1 MITEIIKRDG
11 RRAPFQIEK
20 IADAIVKILDAK
32 KARDIRLLKF
42 KEGND
47 LTDYFV
53 LASGT
58 ANTQIKGFAGEIE
71 YRLGE
76 AGVKP
81 LHIDGYETGTWIAM
95 DYAHVIVH
103 IFHKNER
110 DFYKL
115 EKLYNEGSEV
125 SIADIITED

>member
-1 MITEIIKRDG
+1 MEIENMNLGSLEGASSR
-11 RRAPFQIEK
+11 EL
-20 IADAIVKILDAK
+20 ADAIVKILDAK

-53 LASGT
+53 LCTGT
-58 ANTQIKGFAGEIE
+58 ATTQIKGYAGELE

-81 LHIDGYETGTWIAM
+81 FHVDGYETGMWIAM

-110 DFYKL
+110 DFYRL
-115 EKLYNEGSEV
+115 EKLWSDAEE
-125 SIADIITED
+125 IPLELKD

>member
-1 MITEIIKRDG
+1 MELETMKLGSLENASSR
-11 RRAPFQIEK
+11 EL
-20 IADAIVKILDAK
+20 ADAIVKILDAK

-53 LASGT
+53 LCSGT
-58 ANTQIKGFAGEIE
+58 ATTQIKGYAGEIE

-81 LHIDGYETGTWIAM
+81 FHIDGYETGTWIAM

-110 DFYKL
+110 DFYRL
-115 EKLYNEGSEV
+115 EKLWSDAEE
-125 SIADIITED
+125 IPLTLEA

>member
-1 MITEIIKRDG
+1 MENIMEQQALPSLKE
-11 RRAPFQIEK
+11 ASPLEL
-20 IADAIVKILDAK
+20 ACAIGEVLDAK
-32 KARDIRLLKF
+32 KGHEVRVLHVEDKTSIA
-42 KEGND
+42 
-47 LTDYFV
+47 DYFV
-53 LASGT
+53 LCTGT
-58 ANTQIKGFAGEIE
+58 ATTQIKGYAGELE

-81 LHIDGYETGTWIAM
+81 FHVDGYETGMWIAM

-115 EKLYNEGSEV
+115 EKLWNDAEE
-125 SIADIITED
+125 IPLALEA

>member
-1 MITEIIKRDG
+1 MELETMNLGSLENATSR
-11 RRAPFQIEK
+11 EL
-20 IADAIVKILDAK
+20 ADAIVKILDAK

-42 KEGND
+42 KDGND

-53 LASGT
+53 LCSGT
-58 ANTQIKGFAGEIE
+58 ATTQIKGYAREVEYKIGEM
-71 YRLGE
+71 
-76 AGVKP
+76 GVHP
-81 LHIDGYETGTWIAM
+81 LHVDGYETGMWIAM

-115 EKLYNEGSEV
+115 EKLWNDAEE
-125 SIADIITED
+125 IPLDLKD

>member
-1 MITEIIKRDG
+1 MTENETIVTKSLVDASSR
-11 RRAPFQIEK
+11 EL
-20 IADAIVKILDAK
+20 ADAIVKILDAR
-32 KARDIRLLKF
+32 KARDIKLLKF

-53 LASGT
+53 LCSGT
-58 ANTQIKGFAGEIE
+58 ATTQIKGLAGEVE
-71 YRLGE
+71 FRLGE
-76 AGVKP
+76 AGVHP
-81 LHIDGYETGTWIAM
+81 LHVDGYDTGMWVAL

-115 EKLYNEGSEV
+115 EKLWNEAEE
-125 SIADIITED
+125 IPLTFEEE

>member
-1 MITEIIKRDG
+1 MTTENEIMEVKSLENATPR
-11 RRAPFQIEK
+11 EL
-20 IADAIVKILDAK
+20 ADAIVKILDAR
-32 KARDIRLLKF
+32 KARDIKLLKF

-53 LASGT
+53 LCSGT
-58 ANTQIKGFAGEIE
+58 ATTQIKGYAGEIE

-81 LHIDGYETGTWIAM
+81 LHVDGYDTGMWIAM

-103 IFHKNER
+103 IFHKSER

-115 EKLYNEGSEV
+115 EKLWNEAEE
-125 SIADIITED
+125 IPLTLEED

>member
-1 MITEIIKRDG
+1 MTSEM
-11 RRAPFQIEK
+11 EK
-20 IADAIVKILDAK
+20 TKLENMENASPRELADEIVKILDAK
-32 KARDIRLLKF
+32 KARDIKLLKF

-58 ANTQIKGFAGEIE
+58 ATTQIKGYAGEIE
-71 YRLGE
+71 YKLGE
-76 AGVKP
+76 MGVKP
-81 LHIDGYETGTWIAM
+81 LHMDGYDTGMWIAM

-115 EKLYNEGSEV
+115 EKLWNEAEEIPLTLSE
-125 SIADIITED
+125 D

>member
-1 MITEIIKRDG
+1 MTENETIVTKSLVDASSR
-11 RRAPFQIEK
+11 EL
-20 IADAIVKILDAK
+20 ADAIVKILDAR
-32 KARDIRLLKF
+32 KARDIKLLKF

-53 LASGT
+53 LCSGT
-58 ANTQIKGFAGEIE
+58 ATTQIKGLAGEVE
-71 YRLGE
+71 FRLGE
-76 AGVKP
+76 AGVHP
-81 LHIDGYETGTWIAM
+81 LHVDGYDTGMWVAL

-115 EKLYNEGSEV
+115 EKLWNEAEE
-125 SIADIITED
+125 IPLTFEEN

>member
-1 MITEIIKRDG
+1 MTNENEMLQLGSLENASPR
-11 RRAPFQIEK
+11 EL
-20 IADAIVKILDAK
+20 ADAIVKILDAR

-53 LASGT
+53 LCSGT
-58 ANTQIKGFAGEIE
+58 SNTQIKGLAGEVE

-81 LHIDGYETGTWIAM
+81 LHMDGYETGMWVAM

-115 EKLYNEGSEV
+115 EKLWNDAEE
-125 SIADIITED
+125 IPLTLMD

>member
-1 MITEIIKRDG
+1 METGKNISLENASPR
-11 RRAPFQIEK
+11 EL
-20 IADAIVKILDAK
+20 ADAIIKILDDK

-53 LASGT
+53 LCSGT
-58 ANTQIKGFAGEIE
+58 ATTQIKGYAGEIE
-71 YRLGE
+71 YKLGE
-76 AGVKP
+76 MGVKP
-81 LHIDGYETGTWIAM
+81 LHMDGYETGMWIAM

-103 IFHKNER
+103 IFHKSER

-115 EKLYNEGSEV
+115 EKLWDNG
-125 SIADIITED
+125 TEIELDLEEN

>member
-1 MITEIIKRDG
+1 MNNENNMKEVKDLTNATPRELADEI
-11 RRAPFQIEK
+11 
-20 IADAIVKILDAK
+20 VNILDAR
-32 KARDIRLLKF
+32 KAKDIKLLKF

-53 LASGT
+53 LCSGNAT
-58 ANTQIKGFAGEIE
+58 TQIKGYAGEIE

-76 AGVKP
+76 MGVHP
-81 LHIDGYETGTWIAM
+81 LHMDGYETGMWIAM

-115 EKLYNEGSEV
+115 EKLWNEAEEIPLTLSE
-125 SIADIITED
+125 D

>member
-1 MITEIIKRDG
+1 MTENENIVTTSLVDASPR
-11 RRAPFQIEK
+11 EL
-20 IADAIVKILDAK
+20 ADAIVKILDAK
-32 KARDIRLLKF
+32 KARDIKLLKF

-53 LASGT
+53 LCSGT
-58 ANTQIKGFAGEIE
+58 ATTQIKGFAGEIE

-76 AGVKP
+76 AGVHP
-81 LHIDGYETGTWIAM
+81 LHVDGYETGMWVAM
-95 DYAHVIVH
+95 DYAHVFVH

-115 EKLYNEGSEV
+115 EKLWNEAE
-125 SIADIITED
+125 DIPLTIEEA

>member
-1 MITEIIKRDG
+1 MELENLKFESLENATPREL
-11 RRAPFQIEK
+11 
-20 IADAIVKILDAK
+20 ADAIVKVLDAK

-53 LASGT
+53 LATGT
-58 ANTQIKGFAGEIE
+58 ATTQIKGFAGEIE

-81 LHIDGYETGTWIAM
+81 IHMDGYETGMWIAM

-103 IFHKNER
+103 LFHRNER

-115 EKLYNEGSEV
+115 EKLWNDAEE
-125 SIADIITED
+125 IPLELND

>member
-1 MITEIIKRDG
+1 MTEMETGKNISLENASSR
-11 RRAPFQIEK
+11 EL
-20 IADAIVKILDAK
+20 ADAIIKILDDK

-53 LASGT
+53 LCSGT
-58 ANTQIKGFAGEIE
+58 ATTQIKGYAGEVE
-71 YRLGE
+71 YKIGE
-76 AGVKP
+76 MGVHP
-81 LHIDGYETGTWIAM
+81 LHVDGYETGMWIAM

-115 EKLYNEGSEV
+115 EKLWNEAEE
-125 SIADIITED
+125 IPLTFEEN